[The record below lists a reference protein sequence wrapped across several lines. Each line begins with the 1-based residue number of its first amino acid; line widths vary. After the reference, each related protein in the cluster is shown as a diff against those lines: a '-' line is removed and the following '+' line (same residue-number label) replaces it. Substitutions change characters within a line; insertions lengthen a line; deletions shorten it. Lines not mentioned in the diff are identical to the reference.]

1 MFNYKSNKLNKTKI
15 FRFMLTVTII
25 ISIMTLNAFMD
36 GEKPFDKKGILN
48 LVEKPPIFSDETLV
62 ERIKERKIDFE
73 VTPAIENELT
83 TAGASAQVVSACRT
97 NYIPKKTSPTP
108 TPTPSTN
115 LQTIAGDE
123 PLSKNEIIELLNKKV
138 PSTKIEKAVEE
149 RGASFTL
156 DASST
161 AELKRLGGT
170 NALIGAIASR
180 YTVVNNNPLS
190 KDEILDMLRKK
201 VALTKIEGLVE
212 KQGVSFNLDPNSTNQ
227 IKQAGGSNSLI
238 GAIASRYIASS
249 NPVPPSDSATKSDP
263 TVQST
268 TTYNNF
274 LDAAVT
280 ALRMKN
286 FPLVVSEAQKAIA
299 INDKLPQ
306 AHYLLG
312 FANLYLVGNVIE
324 ARKHFLNTIDRG
336 GEVSFVVI
344 NDRKDVSDKAFMAL
358 EGSSGVLNRI
368 RIPGMSRG
376 STPTPPSNASAAFA
390 DSCKGS
396 LFISKNRIKF
406 QADDNKNSFDV
417 PATLILEADTN
428 KTYGK
433 DKNTFHV
440 KVKAGDDKKNYNFA
454 MGSAFISSQ
463 IQKFTVDET
472 NLAVSL
478 ISTEKSRSTR

>member
-73 VTPAIENELT
+73 VTPAIENELI

-97 NYIPKKTSPTP
+97 NYIPKKNTPTP
-108 TPTPSTN
+108 TPTPTPTT
-115 LQTIAGDE
+115 TIAGDE
-123 PLSKNEIIELLNKKV
+123 PLSKSEIIELLNKKV

-170 NALIGAIASR
+170 NALIGAIASH
-180 YTVVNNNPLS
+180 YEVVNNNPLS
-190 KDEILDMLRKK
+190 KDEILEMLRKK

-212 KQGVSFNLDPNSTNQ
+212 KQGVSFNLDPNATNQ

-249 NPVPPSDSATKSDP
+249 NPTPPSDSATKVDP
-263 TVQST
+263 IAQST
-268 TTYNNF
+268 TAYNNF

-299 INDKLPQ
+299 VNDKLPQ

-368 RIPGMSRG
+368 KIPGMSRG
-376 STPTPPSNASAAFA
+376 SAPTPPTTSAAFT

-440 KVKAGDDKKNYNFA
+440 KVKTSDDKKNYNFA

>member
-115 LQTIAGDE
+115 LQPIAGDE

>member
-1 MFNYKSNKLNKTKI
+1 MFNYKSNKLNKIKV
-15 FRFMLTVTII
+15 FRFMLTVSII
-25 ISIMTLNAFMD
+25 ISIMTLNVFMD

-48 LVEKPPIFSDETLV
+48 LVEKPPIFSDETLI

-73 VTPAIENELT
+73 VTPAIETELA
-83 TAGASAQVVSACRT
+83 TAGASAQIISACRT
-97 NYIPKKTSPTP
+97 NYIPKKITPTP
-108 TPTPSTN
+108 TPTPNTST
-115 LQTIAGDE
+115 TIAGDE
-123 PLSKNEIIELLNKKV
+123 PLSKNEIVDLLNKKV

-156 DASST
+156 DPNST
-161 AELKRLGGT
+161 TELKSLGGT
-170 NALIGAIASR
+170 NALIGAIASH
-180 YTVVNNNPLS
+180 YVVVNNNPLS

-201 VALTKIEGLVE
+201 VALTRIEGLVE
-212 KQGVSFNLDPNSTNQ
+212 KRGVSFNLDPNATNQ

-249 NPVPPSDSATKSDP
+249 NPTPPSDSATKPDP

-268 TTYNNF
+268 TAYNNF

-299 INDKLPQ
+299 VNDKLPQ

-312 FANLYLVGNVIE
+312 FANLYLSGNVIE

-368 RIPGMSRG
+368 KIPGMSRG
-376 STPTPPSNASAAFA
+376 STPTPPSNTSAAFA

-440 KVKAGDDKKNYNFA
+440 KVKTNDDKKNYNFA

-478 ISTEKSRSTR
+478 ISTEKNRSTR

>member
-25 ISIMTLNAFMD
+25 ISIMTLNVFMD

-115 LQTIAGDE
+115 LQPIAGDE

-161 AELKRLGGT
+161 TEIKRLGGT

-212 KQGVSFNLDPNSTNQ
+212 KKGVSFNLDPNSTSQ

-249 NPVPPSDSATKSDP
+249 NPVAPSDSATKVDP

-268 TTYNNF
+268 TAYNNF

-299 INDKLPQ
+299 VNDKLPQ

-312 FANLYLVGNVIE
+312 FANLYLSGNVIE

-376 STPTPPSNASAAFA
+376 SAPTPPTTSAAFT

-440 KVKAGDDKKNYNFA
+440 KVKTSDDKKNYNFA

-478 ISTEKSRSTR
+478 ISTEKNRSTR

>member
-25 ISIMTLNAFMD
+25 ISIMTLNVFMD

-73 VTPAIENELT
+73 VTPVIENELI
-83 TAGASAQVVSACRT
+83 TAGASAQVVSACQT

-115 LQTIAGDE
+115 LQPIAGDE

-212 KQGVSFNLDPNSTNQ
+212 KRGVSFNLDPNATNQ
-227 IKQAGGSNSLI
+227 IKQVGGSNSLI

-249 NPVPPSDSATKSDP
+249 NPVPPSDSATKTDP

-268 TTYNNF
+268 TAYNNF

-368 RIPGMSRG
+368 KIPGMSRG
-376 STPTPPSNASAAFA
+376 NAPTPPSNASAAFA

-440 KVKAGDDKKNYNFA
+440 KVKASDDKKNYNFA

-478 ISTEKSRSTR
+478 ISTEKNRSTR